1 MHQHH
6 AATVGLALGRNVHV
20 AHLQALALGGERKM
34 LERMRVGEPFE
45 LFAVGGRF
53 GGKGRAA
60 DKAGQ
65 GQGGCAQHGG
75 TPCRA
80 M

>member
-1 MHQHH
+1 MHQQH
-6 AATVGLALGRNVHV
+6 AAAVGLTLGRHVHV
-20 AHLQALALGGERKM
+20 AHLQGLALGFEIEM
-34 LERMRVGEPFE
+34 LERVRVAEPFE
-45 LFAVGGRF
+45 LFTVGGRL
-53 GGKGRAA
+53 GGDGRAA

-65 GQGGCAQHGG
+65 SQGGCAQHGG